1 MADGRA
7 NNGNK
12 GHSTKALGADMRKNK
27 YKSIVA
33 ETISPEDVGSVLKM
47 LLRKSLISKDT
58 KAAQLLLDY
67 TLGKPKESLRV
78 DVGEGLE
85 LHLKDLIKFGD

>member
-1 MADGRA
+1 MAEDQRKH
-7 NNGNK
+7 NG
-12 GHSTKALGADMRKNK
+12 GHSTKAKGSDRRKNA
-27 YKSIVA
+27 YRSIVA
-33 ETISPEDVGSVLKM
+33 ETISPEDVGDVLKM
-47 LLRKSLISKDT
+47 LLKKSLVSKDT

-85 LHLKDLIKFGD
+85 LHLKDLIKFSD

>member
-12 GHSTKALGADMRKNK
+12 GHSTKAIGADMRKNK
-27 YKSIVA
+27 YKSIVT
-33 ETISPEDVGSVLKM
+33 ETISPEDVGDVLKM
-47 LLRKSLISKDT
+47 LLEKSVTDKDT
-58 KAAQLLLDY
+58 KAAQILLDY
-67 TLGKPKESLRV
+67 TLGKPKESLKL

-85 LHLKDLIKFGD
+85 LHLKNLIKFGD

>member
-1 MADGRA
+1 MPEDQRKH
-7 NNGNK
+7 NG
-12 GHSTKALGADMRKNK
+12 GHSTTAKGVDGRKNK

-33 ETISPEDVGSVLKM
+33 ETISPNDVAKVLRM
-47 LLRKSLISKDT
+47 LLVKSVQGKDT